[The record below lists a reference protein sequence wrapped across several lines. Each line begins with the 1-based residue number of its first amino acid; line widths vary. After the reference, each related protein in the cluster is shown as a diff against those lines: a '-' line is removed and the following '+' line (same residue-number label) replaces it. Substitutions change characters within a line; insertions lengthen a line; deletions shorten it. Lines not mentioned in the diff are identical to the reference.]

1 MNPPN
6 QVSAP
11 VLEFDGLGVSF
22 GDVVALAD
30 FSLAVAHGERVGLIG
45 ESGSGKTTAGLAGM
59 GIIQK
64 GGHVVAGEIRVGGVV
79 AVRTGEGSRSTLSD
93 KRLAM
98 VFQDAKLS
106 FDPLRTIGSHLREV
120 LAVRGVPRAQ
130 WQGISERLLAE
141 VGLPRASEA
150 VRMYPHQLSGGMRQR
165 AMIAVALAAEP
176 DVLIADEPT
185 SALDVTTQAAVIDLL
200 LRLSREHSMAVVL
213 ISHDIELVRSF
224 ADRVLVMKS
233 GSVVEEGETE
243 ALFAAPQHPYTRTL
257 LASMPAVPEVS
268 QAVIDIIQGGDLT
281 DEETREFDDEAR
293 QSASAVLPDD
303 QDDSLISVRGLT
315 KVFSSG
321 SPIPRFA
328 KRFTAVDQVSLDLIE
343 GETLGIVGASGSGKT
358 TIARMIA
365 GLLRPSSGE
374 ITANFARS
382 GRRSAGDLQMV
393 FQDPA
398 DTLDPLLTVQDA
410 VAEPLCIQRGGRPA
424 HYRDEVRELLV
435 RVGLGEDYLERLPA
449 QLSGGQRQRVAIAR
463 ALSTRPRV
471 IIADEPV
478 SALDASLRSQ
488 ILDLFSEVQKAYG
501 VSIIQITHDLLTARE
516 SCDRIAVM
524 HHGRIVEFADAHAI
538 FADPRH
544 PYTQRLIAAIPGVR
558 AVHRVG
564 AE

>member
-1 MNPPN
+1 MT
-6 QVSAP
+6 A
-11 VLEFDGLGVSF
+11 VLEYDALSIAF
-22 GDVVALAD
+22 GDVEALRG
-30 FSLAVAHGERVGLIG
+30 FSLAVAEGERIGLIG

-59 GIIQK
+59 GIVQR
-64 GGHVVAGEIRVGGVV
+64 GGRVAAGEIRVGGT
-79 AVRTGEGSRSTLSD
+79 VRVRAGEGSRSTLSD
-93 KRLAM
+93 KSLAM

-106 FDPLRTIGSHLREV
+106 FDPLRTIGSHLGEV
-120 LAVRGVPRAQ
+120 LAVRGVPRAE
-130 WQGISERLLAE
+130 WAGISAALLAE
-141 VGLPRASEA
+141 VGLPRAAEA

-165 AMIAVALAAEP
+165 AMIAVALAAQP
-176 DVLIADEPT
+176 AVLIADEPT

-200 LRLSREHSMAVVL
+200 LRLSQERGMAVVL

-233 GSVVEEGETE
+233 GEVVEEGATE
-243 ALFAAPQHPYTRTL
+243 ALFAAPQHPYTRSL
-257 LASMPAVPEVS
+257 LASMPAIPEVS
-268 QAVIDIIQGGDLT
+268 QQVVDIIRGGDLT
-281 DEETREFDDEAR
+281 DEESRDFDDRAR
-293 QSASAVLPDD
+293 SAGPVSLPPDA
-303 QDDSLISVRGLT
+303 DDSLIAVRDLS

-328 KRFTAVDQVSLDLIE
+328 KHFTAVDHVSLDLRD

-374 ITANFARS
+374 IRTSFPRS
-382 GRRSAGDLQMV
+382 GRRSAGELQMV

-398 DTLDPLLTVQDA
+398 DTLDPLLRVRDA

-424 HYRDEVRELLV
+424 QYRAEVSELLS
-435 RVGLGEDYLERLPA
+435 RVGLGDEYLDRLPS

-488 ILDLFSEVQKAYG
+488 ILELFGEVQKAYG
-501 VSIIQITHDLLTARE
+501 VSMIQITHDLLTARE

-524 HHGRIVEFADAHAI
+524 HHGRIVEFADADEI
-538 FADPRH
+538 FSAPQH
-544 PYTQRLIAAIPGVR
+544 PYTQRLIAAIPAVR
-558 AVHRVG
+558 AVHRVD
-564 AE
+564 A